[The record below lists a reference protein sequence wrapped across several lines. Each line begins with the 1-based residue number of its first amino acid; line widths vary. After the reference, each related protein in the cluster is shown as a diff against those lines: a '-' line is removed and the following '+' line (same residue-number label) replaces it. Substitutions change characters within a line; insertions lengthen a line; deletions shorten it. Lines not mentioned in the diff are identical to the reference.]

1 MIKKFAAAVLLC
13 AAMVTLRAA
22 SWEVSNSTVKIARPD
37 NKVQKLAADELVKHL
52 ELVAGK
58 KLSGNADGFTFHIG
72 SVAPGGKKA
81 RKSTEANYTI
91 IGKNVYFW
99 GYDKVPATLENDKPI
114 WLDSRN
120 TSTGTMSAV
129 YNFLENELGILW
141 IRPGDE
147 GIVYRQR
154 AVIDLPDKKEH
165 SWVMPLVMT
174 GVRTYFWRFRL
185 MKEANIAAPEIFRT
199 TEDEV
204 NELQYQDKLY
214 ARRQRHGMH
223 FYFRYGHAFGKWWE
237 KYGKDHPEWF
247 GMDSTGRRGLDLT
260 YRGREKLCLS
270 NPDVIAAIAKEYIE
284 AGRPRYYNVCP
295 NDGTPGY
302 CHCKNC
308 LALDTRKEGESFYA
322 HLTDRYLWFW
332 NKLTARLMKE
342 RKDVTIVTYIYSYY
356 RLPPRREKVEFPD
369 NMLFGMVPNMFD
381 DNVKFFSEWKKA
393 GAKRIFLRPND
404 LCHGTPMMR
413 GLEKRIY
420 DKFQQA
426 RTFNIFGT
434 DYDGGFGT
442 RSIDLECYVAFRM
455 VHDPELSF
463 ETIMKEYCSA
473 FGAAAP
479 EVDEF
484 YAKWREQGEK
494 IIPMVDEWL
503 KKRNLYLNDAGQ
515 IPGVVN
521 QEIDRYYPAEIFRT
535 TDAILARGLKK
546 ELSPAERTR
555 LENLRIQNQHA
566 DLYRQLY
573 AEYHKMNNKQP
584 NELEAVARKL
594 YDFRAKY
601 RKEIG
606 GKLCVAFGGTSGESI
621 IWQSVKWYRKDI
633 LKLADDPS
641 GITPLID
648 SNFARPGS
656 MRFWRKRDAFISH
669 DYMTGSGITLK
680 SVPKADTIAISHR
693 KINLEAGKKYVI
705 SGEVRIPKGAGAL
718 RFRLVLNGKSFNKYI
733 YSKSGELEKYHWE
746 FSIPADGAATL
757 YVYTGPGSK
766 PLVLRS
772 LKLQEKAGKKLDSGV
787 LADDKFT
794 DAASL
799 AEYNKRKDFINVSG
813 KGAAIKSSASRDDA
827 MGITRSFKLQ
837 PGKSYTIEAECDYS
851 EAKTYIRF
859 RFAGL
864 GKKGNLYARSS
875 DGKPVKFTGSI
886 TVPENFKGNTVTVYI
901 CASPGSG
908 KPVYLRSFKLAEK
921 K

>member
-1 MIKKFAAAVLLC
+1 MMKKVAILLMFAAAAGVY
-13 AAMVTLRAA
+13 AA
-22 SWEVSNSTVKIARPD
+22 SWEVSNSNIRIAKPE
-37 NKVQKLAADELVKHL
+37 NQVQSLAAAELTKHL

-58 KLSGNADGFTFHIG
+58 KLSGSTDGFTFHIG
-72 SVAPGGKKA
+72 TVAPGGKKA
-81 RKSTEANYTI
+81 RKSTEANYAI

-99 GYDKVPATLENDKPI
+99 GYDKVPNVLENDKSI

-147 GIVYRQR
+147 GIVYKVRQ
-154 AVIDLPDKKEH
+154 VVELPDKKEH
-165 SWVMPLVMT
+165 SWIMPLVMT

-185 MKEANIAAPEIFRT
+185 MKEANAAAPEIFRM
-199 TEDEV
+199 TEAEV

-214 ARRQRHGMH
+214 ARRQRHGLH
-223 FYFRYGHAFGKWWE
+223 FYFRYGHAFGKWWD
-237 KYGKDHPEWF
+237 KYGKEHPEWF

-270 NPDVIAAIAKEYIE
+270 NPEVIEAIAKEYIA
-284 AGRPRYYNVCP
+284 AGRPLYYNVCP

-308 LALDTRKEGESFYA
+308 LALDTRKKGENFYA

-442 RSIDLECYVAFRM
+442 GSIDLECYVAFRM
-455 VHDPELSF
+455 VHDPQLSF
-463 ETIMKEYCSA
+463 DTIMKEYCSA

-479 EVDEF
+479 EVAEF

-494 IIPMVDEWL
+494 IIPLVDEWL
-503 KKRNLYLNDAGQ
+503 KKRNLFLNDAGQ

-535 TDAILARGLKK
+535 ADAILARGLKK

-555 LENLRIQNQHA
+555 LENLRIRNQHA

-584 NELEAVARKL
+584 NDLEAVARKL
-594 YDFRAKY
+594 YDFRVKY
-601 RKEIG
+601 RKQIG
-606 GKLCVAFGGTSGESI
+606 GKLNVAFGGSSGESI

-633 LKLADDPS
+633 LKLADEPG
-641 GITPLID
+641 GIMPLID
-648 SNFARPGS
+648 SNFARPDGL
-656 MRFWRKRDAFISH
+656 RFWRKRDAFISH
-669 DYMTGSGITLK
+669 DYMAGAGVTLK
-680 SVPKADTIAISHR
+680 SVPRADTIALNYR
-693 KINLEAGKKYVI
+693 KLNLEAGKKYVI
-705 SGEVRIPKGAGAL
+705 SGEVRIPEGAGAL
-718 RFRLVLNGKSFNKYI
+718 RFRMVVNGKSFSKYI
-733 YSKSGELEKYHWE
+733 YSKTGELEKYHWE
-746 FSIPADGAATL
+746 FSIPADGAASL
-757 YVYTGPGSK
+757 YVYTGPGNK

-772 LKLQEKAGKKLDSGV
+772 LKLQEKTVKKLPAGV

-794 DAASL
+794 GAASL
-799 AEYNKRKDFINVSG
+799 AEYSKRKDFINVSAEG
-813 KGAAIKSSASRDDA
+813 VAIRTSATRDDT
-827 MGITRSFKLQ
+827 MGINRNFKLQ
-837 PGKSYTIEAECDYS
+837 PGKTYAVEAECAYS
-851 EAKTYIRF
+851 EPGTYIRF

-864 GKKGNLYARSS
+864 GRKGNLYARSA
-875 DGKPVKFTGSI
+875 DGKPVKFSGSV
-886 TVPENFKGNTVTVYI
+886 TVPANFKGKRVTLYV
-901 CASPGSG
+901 CGSPGSG
-908 KPVYLRSFKLAEK
+908 KPVFLRSFKLIEK

>member
-1 MIKKFAAAVLLC
+1 MIKKIAVLLLC
-13 AAMVTLRAA
+13 AAAA
-22 SWEVSNSTVKIARPD
+22 GVFAATWEVGNSNIKVANPQ
-37 NKVQKLAADELVKHL
+37 NEVQKLAAAELVKHL

-72 SVAPGGKKA
+72 TVAPGGKKE
-81 RKSTEANYTI
+81 KKPTGANYSI
-91 IGKNVYFW
+91 IGKDVYFW

-147 GIVYRQR
+147 GIVYKPQNK
-154 AVIDLPDKKEH
+154 IDLPDKKEH

-185 MKEANIAAPEIFRT
+185 MKNANAAAPEVFRMT
-199 TEDEV
+199 KAEV
-204 NELQYQDKLY
+204 DELQYQDKLY
-214 ARRQRHGMH
+214 ARRQRHGLH

-247 GMDSTGRRGLDLT
+247 GLDTTGRRGLDHT

-270 NPDVIAAIAKEYIE
+270 NPEVIEAIAREYIE

-308 LALDTRKEGESFYA
+308 LALDTRKPGENFYA

-381 DNVKFFSEWKKA
+381 DNVTFFEEWKKA

-463 ETIMKEYCSA
+463 EDIMKEYCSA

-479 EVDEF
+479 EVAEF
-484 YAKWREQGEK
+484 HAKWREQGEK
-494 IIPMVDEWL
+494 IIPLVDEWL
-503 KKRNLYLNDAGQ
+503 KKRNLFLNDAGQ

-521 QEIDRYYPAEIFRT
+521 QEIDRYYPEEIFKT
-535 TDAILARGLKK
+535 TDDILARGLKK
-546 ELSPAERTR
+546 ELSAAERRR
-555 LENLRIQNQHA
+555 LEELIILNQHA
-566 DLYRQLY
+566 NLYRQLY

-584 NELEAVARKL
+584 NELESVSRKL
-594 YDFRAKY
+594 YDFRVKY
-601 RKEIG
+601 RKQIG
-606 GKLCVAFGGTSGESI
+606 GKLSTAFGGTRGESV
-621 IWQSVKWYRKDI
+621 IWQSVKWYRKEI

-641 GITPLID
+641 GIIPLID
-648 SNFARPGS
+648 SNFARPDG
-656 MRFWRKRDAFISH
+656 MRFWRKRDGFLSH
-669 DYMTGSGITLK
+669 DYMSGSGITLK
-680 SVPKADTIAISHR
+680 SVPKMDTIALSHR
-693 KINLEAGKKYVI
+693 KLKLEAGKKYVI

-718 RFRLVLNGKSFNKYI
+718 RFRLATAKKSINKYI
-733 YSKSGELEKYHWE
+733 YSKSGELEKYSWE
-746 FSIPADGAATL
+746 FSVPEDSAITL

-772 LKLQEKAGKKLDSGV
+772 LKLQEKAVKKLAAGV

-799 AEYNKRKDFINVSG
+799 AEYSRRKDFINVSG
-813 KGAAIKSSASRDDA
+813 QGVAIKTSSTRDDT
-827 MGITRSFKLQ
+827 MGLTRSFKMT
-837 PGKSYTIEAECDYS
+837 PGKSYMVEAECGYS
-851 EAKTYIRF
+851 EGNTYIRF
-859 RFAGL
+859 RFAGM
-864 GKKGNLYARSS
+864 GKKGNLYARSAN
-875 DGKPVKFTGSI
+875 GKPVKFTGI
-886 TVPENFKGNTVTVYI
+886 VTVPENFKGKTVSCYV
-901 CASPGSG
+901 CGSPGSG
-908 KPVYLRSFKLAEK
+908 KPVFLRSFKLSEK
-921 K
+921 Q

>member
-1 MIKKFAAAVLLC
+1 MKKKIAALLMFAAVAGVYG
-13 AAMVTLRAA
+13 A
-22 SWEVSNSTVKIARPD
+22 SWEVGNSTIKIANAK
-37 NKVQKLAADELVKHL
+37 NKAQALAAAELTKHL

-58 KLSGNADGFTFHIG
+58 KLSGNPDGFTFHIG
-72 SVAPGGKKA
+72 TVAPGGKKA
-81 RKSTEANYTI
+81 RKSTEANYSI

-99 GYDKVPATLENDKPI
+99 GYDKVPDVLESDKSI

-141 IRPGDE
+141 IRPGDD
-147 GIVYRQR
+147 GIIYKQQPV
-154 AVIDLPDKKEH
+154 VELPDKKEH
-165 SWVMPLVMT
+165 SWIMPLIMT
-174 GVRTYFWRFRL
+174 GVRTYYWRFRL
-185 MKEANIAAPEIFRT
+185 MKEANAIAPEAFRM
-199 TEDEV
+199 TEAEV

-214 ARRQRHGMH
+214 ARRQRHGLH

-247 GMDSTGRRGLDLT
+247 GLDTAGRRGLDLT

-270 NPDVIAAIAKEYIE
+270 NPEVIEAIAKEYIA
-284 AGRPRYYNVCP
+284 AGRPLYYNVCP
-295 NDGTPGY
+295 NDGTPGF

-308 LALDTRKEGESFYA
+308 LALDTRKPGENFYA

-332 NKLTARLMKE
+332 NKLAARLMKE

-463 ETIMKEYCSA
+463 DDIMKEYCSA

-479 EVDEF
+479 EVAEF

-503 KKRNLYLNDAGQ
+503 KKRDLFLNDAGQ

-521 QEIDRYYPAEIFRT
+521 QEIDRYYPTEIFQA

-546 ELSPAERTR
+546 QLTPAERTR
-555 LENLRIQNQHA
+555 LEELRIQNQHA

-573 AEYHKMNNKQP
+573 AEYHKMNNKKP
-584 NELEAVARKL
+584 NDLEAVSRKL
-594 YDFRAKY
+594 YDFRVKY
-601 RKEIG
+601 RKQIG
-606 GKLCVAFGGTSGESI
+606 GRLCSAFGGSGGESI

-633 LKLADDPS
+633 LKQEEAAD
-641 GITPLID
+641 GIMPLID

-656 MRFWRKRDAFISH
+656 LRFWRKRDAFLSH
-669 DYMTGSGITLK
+669 DYMAGAGVTLK
-680 SVPKADTIAISHR
+680 SIPKVDTIALSYR
-693 KINLEAGKKYVI
+693 KVQLEAGKTYVV
-705 SGEVRIPKGAGAL
+705 SGEVCIPKGAGAL
-718 RFRLVLNGKSFNKYI
+718 RFRMTFNGKSFSKYI
-733 YSKSGELEKYHWE
+733 YSKTGELEKYHWE
-746 FSIPADGAATL
+746 FSVPVDGAL
-757 YVYTGPGSK
+757 SLFVYTGPGNK

-772 LKLQEKAGKKLDSGV
+772 VKLQEKVVKKLSAGV

-794 DAASL
+794 DEASI
-799 AEYNKRKDFINVSG
+799 AEYLKRKDFINVSA
-813 KGAAIKSSASRDDA
+813 KGAAIKTSSTRDDA
-827 MGITRSFKLQ
+827 MGISRSFKLK
-837 PGKSYTIEAECDYS
+837 PGKTYAVEAECEYS
-851 EAKTYIRF
+851 EPNTYIRF

-864 GKKGNLYARSS
+864 GKKGNLYARSA
-875 DGKPVKFTGSI
+875 DGKPVKFTAMVTVPETFKGNSI
-886 TVPENFKGNTVTVYI
+886 TVYACG
-901 CASPGSG
+901 SPGSG
-908 KPVYLRSFKLAEK
+908 KPVYLRSFKIIEK
-921 K
+921 